1 MRPAIVM
8 LAVAVALVCLG
19 GFILSN
25 TVLASC
31 PTIDFDKDYDD
42 DPYPY
47 DFLDLNPYLEG
58 QVIEAARRAIDNPNI
73 TMPMGEIMGFR
84 ATMQYTPSV
93 SRDDVATERSDGSW
107 YYKTVELRFRYTDGT
122 VRYGEDG
129 YSTVKVWLRERP
141 WLGCH
146 VQDAHTPYQI
156 PRFRQIP

>member
-1 MRPAIVM
+1 MRPVKVM
-8 LAVAVALVCLG
+8 LAVALALVCLG
-19 GFILSN
+19 GLILSN

-42 DPYPY
+42 DPYDY
-47 DFLDLNPYLEG
+47 LDLNPYLEG
-58 QVIEAARRAIDNPNI
+58 QVIEAARRAINNPNI
-73 TMPMGEIMGFR
+73 TFPIGEFRGFR

-93 SRDDVATERSDGSW
+93 SRDDVAIERSDGSW
-107 YYKTVELRFRYTDGT
+107 YYKTVELGFRYTDGA

-129 YSTVKVWLRERP
+129 YSTVKVWLGEHT

-146 VQDAHTPYQI
+146 VQDARTPFQI